1 MKINEKIDELK
12 EQLIISTQEIVK
24 IKSIEEVA
32 KEGMPYGEGISK
44 ALDKALEIS
53 KNLGFKTFNL
63 DGYVGYAEYGDEE
76 EYVAVLGH
84 LDVVPEGNG
93 WIYPPYGAEI
103 HDGKMYGRGTMDD
116 KAPIMA
122 ALYGLKAVK
131 DLNLSLSKRLN
142 YIATNEET
150 GCKECLNIWKEKN
163 HRSCLHR
170 CRVSILYGEKDHIL
184 RQLRI

>member
-84 LDVVPEGNG
+84 LDVVPEGK
-93 WIYPPYGAEI
+93 W
-103 HDGKMYGRGTMDD
+103 MDI
-116 KAPIMA
+116 PTLWCRNFMM
-122 ALYGLKAVK
+122 VK
-131 DLNLSLSKRLN
+131 CM
-142 YIATNEET
+142 EEEQWMT
-150 GCKECLNIWKEKN
+150 KP
-163 HRSCLHR
+163 
-170 CRVSILYGEKDHIL
+170 
-184 RQLRI
+184 Q